1 MKRATARATPR
12 PRRKRTASAKRAD
25 LRRLIRTVERKLQ
38 AEITD
43 LRDELRASET
53 ALAAARLRVLNE
65 RQARKGVER
74 LRADLKAFRDL
85 GIVDERGKRVH
96 RELPAEMLEEASDV
110 V

>member
-1 MKRATARATPR
+1 MAVATPR
-12 PRRKRTASAKRAD
+12 PKRKRSASAKGAD
-25 LRRLIRTVERKLQ
+25 LRRLIRAVERKLQ

-53 ALAAARLRVLNE
+53 ALAAARLRALNE
-65 RQARKGVER
+65 AQAREGVDR